1 VVREREAGQFL
12 WGLRVG
18 GADAL
23 SLSMQKQNI
32 LAPLRPLLVH
42 ADVIDPTKWI
52 GGIDSMF
59 MDDAKQYSLAYVLI
73 AGQSVYYNK
82 RRIPEGFDMKDL
94 FDPKWKGKI
103 SMADPRGGAAL
114 VTLGA
119 MMKLFSEDQVRQ
131 FLSKQEA
138 VISEQPRQQIDWMSS
153 GRYPVA
159 FGTPTAAFVEFE
171 SRGGKVEDFE
181 FVSGGYYYTHGTG
194 GAQYL
199 DKAPH
204 PAATKVFI
212 NWLLM
217 RDTQD
222 KLMKAN
228 KLNSRRVDVAPA
240 ALDRVIDP
248 KDIGRYI
255 NGQDEEALNNQR
267 KVFDIIKEVVK

>member
-1 VVREREAGQFL
+1 
-12 WGLRVG
+12 
-18 GADAL
+18 L

-42 ADVIDPTKWI
+42 ADVVDPAKWI
-52 GGIDSMF
+52 GGIDDMF

-138 VISEQPRQQIDWMSS
+138 
-153 GRYPVA
+153 
-159 FGTPTAAFVEFE
+159 
-171 SRGGKVEDFE
+171 
-181 FVSGGYYYTHGTG
+181 
-194 GAQYL
+194 
-199 DKAPH
+199 
-204 PAATKVFI
+204 
-212 NWLLM
+212 
-217 RDTQD
+217 
-222 KLMKAN
+222 
-228 KLNSRRVDVAPA
+228 
-240 ALDRVIDP
+240 
-248 KDIGRYI
+248 
-255 NGQDEEALNNQR
+255 
-267 KVFDIIKEVVK
+267 